1 MTLNTLPKILFLST
15 FPPTQCGIATYT
27 QDTISAI
34 TNVFGETL
42 TCEICDISERTEP
55 NLNARF
61 TIHPKLKEDY
71 SRIAREI
78 NDDDTIKLVH
88 IQHEFG
94 LFGGTYGNYILDFLD
109 VLEKPIT
116 FTFHSIIPNP
126 DKKLRAFVKLLI
138 SYSNSV
144 IVMTQ
149 QSKKILMKDY
159 GINENTIAYIPHGT
173 HGVNY
178 ETTQT
183 AKRKFSLEH
192 RTVLSTFGLLSSG
205 KSIETALKAM
215 PKIIKHTPNVLY
227 LILGKTHPHTIKN
240 NEDNYRDSLETL
252 VEELNLENHVDFI
265 NRYLEIDELLDY
277 LKATDVYL
285 FTSKDGNQAVSGTFA
300 YAMSCACPIVATAI
314 PHTNEVLS
322 PHEGILVDIENSKQM
337 AQGIE
342 KLLSDDKL
350 RNSMALA
357 AFEKTRATSWE
368 NVALKQVN
376 FYKRIIDK
384 SFKITYNYPPIKLD
398 HLKNM
403 TNELGMIQFSK
414 ISEPDINSGYTL
426 DDNARALITMCMHYK
441 HFKNAGNLFYI
452 DTYLSFIE
460 RCQTDSG
467 TFINYVDK
475 HNNAHIKND
484 YVNLEDSNARAI
496 WALGTVISLKDD
508 LPKTMVNRARLSFL
522 ESLKWM
528 QNILSPRAIGFVI
541 KGLYLYNTATQ
552 DNKAIL
558 IIEKLS
564 KNLIT
569 NYDVH
574 AMKNWKWFE
583 NYLTY
588 ANSVLPEAML
598 YSYLVTTKE
607 SYKRV
612 ALESFDF
619 LLSKMFVNGHFKV
632 ISNQGW
638 YKKDTQPNK
647 YGEQPIDVSYTIQ
660 TLDLFYKTFK
670 DPMYKTMMQTAFNWF
685 LGENHLNQIMYNPL
699 TGGCY
704 DGLEETNVNLNQG
717 AESTICYLMGRII
730 MEQQKAVSSGKL
742 IQLRKPKM
750 STSLKLTDVKIKN
763 ATKTN

>member
-1 MTLNTLPKILFLST
+1 
-15 FPPTQCGIATYT
+15 
-27 QDTISAI
+27 
-34 TNVFGETL
+34 
-42 TCEICDISERTEP
+42 
-55 NLNARF
+55 
-61 TIHPKLKEDY
+61 
-71 SRIAREI
+71 
-78 NDDDTIKLVH
+78 
-88 IQHEFG
+88 
-94 LFGGTYGNYILDFLD
+94 
-109 VLEKPIT
+109 
-116 FTFHSIIPNP
+116 
-126 DKKLRAFVKLLI
+126 
-138 SYSNSV
+138 
-144 IVMTQ
+144 
-149 QSKKILMKDY
+149 
-159 GINENTIAYIPHGT
+159 
-173 HGVNY
+173 
-178 ETTQT
+178 
-183 AKRKFSLEH
+183 
-192 RTVLSTFGLLSSG
+192 
-205 KSIETALKAM
+205 
-215 PKIIKHTPNVLY
+215 
-227 LILGKTHPHTIKN
+227 
-240 NEDNYRDSLETL
+240 
-252 VEELNLENHVDFI
+252 
-265 NRYLEIDELLDY
+265 
-277 LKATDVYL
+277 
-285 FTSKDGNQAVSGTFA
+285 
-300 YAMSCACPIVATAI
+300 
-314 PHTNEVLS
+314 
-322 PHEGILVDIENSKQM
+322 
-337 AQGIE
+337 
-342 KLLSDDKL
+342 
-350 RNSMALA
+350 
-357 AFEKTRATSWE
+357 
-368 NVALKQVN
+368 
-376 FYKRIIDK
+376 
-384 SFKITYNYPPIKLD
+384 
-398 HLKNM
+398 
-403 TNELGMIQFSK
+403 
-414 ISEPDINSGYTL
+414 
-426 DDNARALITMCMHYK
+426 
-441 HFKNAGNLFYI
+441 
-452 DTYLSFIE
+452 
-460 RCQTDSG
+460 
-467 TFINYVDK
+467 
-475 HNNAHIKND
+475 
-484 YVNLEDSNARAI
+484 
-496 WALGTVISLKDD
+496 
-508 LPKTMVNRARLSFL
+508 MVNRARLSFL

-742 IQLRKPKM
+742 IQLQKPKM